1 MDERDIMIGS
11 LVKFGDKKGYVD
23 SIFRNDDKQ
32 YIIGLQIFENEYIEA
47 PLDSVEPV
55 MLTDENAL
63 RLGFEKPKHPKL
75 KLRYISAPGYIMTID
90 APEEDNSWLLFID
103 ATAGDTARRQF
114 IGRIRSVNELQ
125 RAMRDCK
132 VKGELPLSNIVNVK

>member
-1 MDERDIMIGS
+1 MDKRDIMIGS

-23 SIFRNDDKQ
+23 SIFRNDDEQ
-32 YIIGLQIFENEYIEA
+32 YIVCLQISESEYVKA
-47 PLDSVEPV
+47 PLDSVESV
-55 MLTDENAL
+55 MLTDENVL
-63 RLGFEKPKHPKL
+63 RLGFEKPRHPKL

-103 ATAGDTARRQF
+103 STAGDTARRQF

-125 RAMRDCK
+125 RAVRDCK
-132 VKGELPLSNIVNVK
+132 VKGELPLSNIVNV

>member
-11 LVKFGDKKGYVD
+11 LVKFGNKNGYVD

-32 YIIGLQIFENEYIEA
+32 YIVCLKISENEYIKA
-47 PLDSVEPV
+47 PSDNVEPV
-55 MLTDENAL
+55 MLTDENVL
-63 RLGFEKPKHPKL
+63 RLGFEKPRHPKL

-90 APEEDNSWLLFID
+90 APEEDNSWLLSID

-132 VKGELPLSNIVNVK
+132 VKGELPLSNIVNV